1 MAAVRLV
8 GRPAGNSL
16 PHMGWGGA
24 RVAWILPIVCA
35 APAGAMQAGVPIC
48 RDPPPQRAIAHG
60 NGIVELEW
68 PDTVCLEHADR
79 AIRMARL
86 ADRLGLPDRPAIS
99 QLLVDRQLLPPV
111 FRGDVPLLR
120 IVFPERSFFDTA
132 RSEIRPEALDALRL
146 IAESLRR
153 EVPDVAVFVAGHT
166 DNRGGDDYNHNL
178 SVARA
183 NAVAAH
189 LDRVGVGGVAL
200 WRVGFGEAVP
210 LRPNDSSE
218 NMAVNRRVE
227 FVIGARAEAVAT
239 WLARQ
244 QTSPCAE
251 RGDAGLCLRS
261 LPAPPPRRIFVAEN
275 VTPRRGLAIDHPP
288 PRHVPLTP
296 MRSGMPAPAAAPQS
310 AGLAGG
316 TRIAIDL
323 VARQHR
329 ITLNPLS
336 RERN

>member
-1 MAAVRLV
+1 MTV
-8 GRPAGNSL
+8 
-16 PHMGWGGA
+16 
-24 RVAWILPIVCA
+24 VCA
-35 APAGAMQAGVPIC
+35 TPAGAIQFDAPIC
-48 RDPPPQRAIAHG
+48 RDPPPQRAISHG
-60 NGIVELEW
+60 NGIVELDW
-68 PDTVCLEHADR
+68 PDTICLEHADR

-86 ADRLGLPDRPAIS
+86 AERLGLSDRPIVT
-99 QLLVDRQLLPPV
+99 QFLVERRLLPPV

-166 DNRGGDDYNHNL
+166 DDRGGEDYNHNL

-189 LDRVGVGGVAL
+189 LNGIGVGGVAL

-210 LRPNDSSE
+210 LRPNDSPD

-227 FVIGARAEAVAT
+227 FIFGARAEAVAT

-244 QTSPCAE
+244 QPALCTE
-251 RGDAGLCLRS
+251 RGDSGRCLRR
-261 LPAPPPRRIFVAEN
+261 PVVRREFVAVP
-275 VTPRRGLAIDHPP
+275 VTPRF
-288 PRHVPLTP
+288 
-296 MRSGMPAPAAAPQS
+296 
-310 AGLAGG
+310 GLAGPAASPRRSVG
-316 TRIAIDL
+316 PRPARGQSVAGLVGPGGSVGAPERTRIAL
-323 VARQHR
+323 GPARSPR
-329 ITLNPLS
+329 IVINL
-336 RERN
+336 RESNLRIEAPQPF